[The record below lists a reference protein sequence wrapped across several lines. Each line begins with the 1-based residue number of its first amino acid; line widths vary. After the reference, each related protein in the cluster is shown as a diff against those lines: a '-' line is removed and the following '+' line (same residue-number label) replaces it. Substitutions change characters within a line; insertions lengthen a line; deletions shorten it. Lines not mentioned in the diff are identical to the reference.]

1 MKGINNLL
9 YEIEIGVFLLL
20 SQSHFFFIYK
30 IIDLYHGKTL
40 TILNRNAT
48 NTFIE
53 RGRKMLR
60 GTNQKTI
67 LCFGATE
74 SNLEQQLN
82 DRELREKTNPYD
94 PLVYMEELV
103 DYLIQQPF
111 ENFSLQPKELIDQIK
126 ADSKYPLWEDIQAIM
141 MEDPRFQLHRIYSEP
156 FLEEYQQYKQTGQFA
171 NHSMK
176 DTLAY
181 SMRIQLLK
189 NTELLMIEVAKNRSD
204 LVIWISLDSY
214 GGNFAATIQG
224 KQNRYTDFTLRSLYH
239 EKDKLKASIVFW
251 ENGQIVAA
259 PWERNARLW
268 RNCVENN
275 LRKSSAIS
283 PSESRLLIYGLRV
296 ARIHFNYEDQVL
308 LKHFQYKD
316 TNDVH
321 IDKYNDIL
329 MESIFEHIKHCPTE
343 ESREEFF
350 SHWIDYLPE
359 KERYLPLWE
368 TYYHVT
374 QTIEKFQLKNIFKEV
389 ISEDYT
395 QFDRP
400 EIKQH
405 FIKKGCK
412 IGLELTLLSQ
422 HVTVV
427 FLLDELCDLRVVK
440 KVPGITGSELRYLY
454 RNWERFKQR
463 VVFIEKKKFVSPPW
477 ESDPEFW
484 ATYQPKSKSLA
495 QPEVSMLTE
504 KKEFKQLKTYAK
516 TNSQPQ
522 SKQTIRVKERLR

>member
-1 MKGINNLL
+1 
-9 YEIEIGVFLLL
+9 
-20 SQSHFFFIYK
+20 
-30 IIDLYHGKTL
+30 
-40 TILNRNAT
+40 
-48 NTFIE
+48 
-53 RGRKMLR
+53 
-60 GTNQKTI
+60 
-67 LCFGATE
+67 
-74 SNLEQQLN
+74 
-82 DRELREKTNPYD
+82 
-94 PLVYMEELV
+94 
-103 DYLIQQPF
+103 
-111 ENFSLQPKELIDQIK
+111 
-126 ADSKYPLWEDIQAIM
+126 
-141 MEDPRFQLHRIYSEP
+141 
-156 FLEEYQQYKQTGQFA
+156 
-171 NHSMK
+171 
-176 DTLAY
+176 
-181 SMRIQLLK
+181 
-189 NTELLMIEVAKNRSD
+189 MIEVAKKRSD
-204 LVIWISLDSY
+204 LIIWIPLDSY
-214 GGNFAATIQG
+214 DGDFVTTIQG
-224 KQNRYTDFTLRSLYH
+224 KQNRYKDFTLRSLYH

-251 ENGQIVAA
+251 EHGQIVAA

-268 RNCVENN
+268 RNCVEND

-283 PSESRLLIYGLRV
+283 PSESHLLIYGLRV

-316 TNDVH
+316 INDFN

-329 MESIFEHIKHCPTE
+329 MESIFKHIKHCPTE
-343 ESREEFF
+343 KSREEFF

-368 TYYHVT
+368 IYYHVT

-389 ISEDYT
+389 ISEDDT

-422 HVTVV
+422 HVTIV

-484 ATYQPKSKSLA
+484 ATYQPKSKSMA
-495 QPEVSMLTE
+495 QPEVCTLSD
-504 KKEFKQLKTYAK
+504 KKEFKQLKIYAK
-516 TNSQPQ
+516 TNSQSQ
-522 SKQTIRVKERLR
+522 SKQRISQMEHCR